1 MSTREIWCVK
11 VIRESESLSFAL
23 FFFFSERFDV
33 KGKNLLARDYKYY
46 AVDSGLISYLL
57 GKKADSDMEH
67 ILENIVYFEL
77 LRRGYDVAI
86 GKIGDAEIDFI
97 ATKIDEKRYIQVT
110 ESMLSDDVRARE
122 LAPLKKIKDNYEK
135 IVLSLDN
142 GLDTSF
148 DGIKSLRLIDWLL
161 EE

>member
-1 MSTREIWCVK
+1 MRT
-11 VIRESESLSFAL
+11 L
-23 FFFFSERFDV
+23 
-33 KGKNLLARDYKYY
+33 GKYY
-46 AVDSGLISYLL
+46 IVDIGLRNYLL
-57 GKKADSDMEH
+57 GYRNRDTGHA
-67 ILENIVYFEL
+67 LENIVYFEL

-97 ATKIDEKRYIQVT
+97 ATKVDEKKYIQVT
-110 ESMLSDDVRARE
+110 ESMLSDDVRTRE

-142 GLDTSF
+142 GLNTSF
-148 DGIKSLRLIDWLL
+148 DGIKSLKLIDWLL